1 MATDVPPDNTFNP
14 FVLCLA
20 CRGIISGYACGEAG
34 EPCGSGNLPYFWP
47 NDNVTRGQVAKVV
60 AMGAALP
67 TPTPGQQTFQD
78 VATNSTFW
86 QWIEELSTAGA
97 ISGYKCGGAGE
108 PCNVGNK
115 PYFRPYDYLA

>member
-1 MATDVPPDNTFNP
+1 
-14 FVLCLA
+14 
-20 CRGIISGYACGEAG
+20 
-34 EPCGSGNLPYFWP
+34 
-47 NDNVTRGQVAKVV
+47 AKVV

-97 ISGYKCGGAGE
+97 ISGYECGGAGE
-108 PCNVGNK
+108 PCDVGNK
-115 PYFRPYDYLA
+115 PYFRPYDYLAMRRGFVRSPSLISPRVTQIIASTTAPTSLDSSPAILNGIYLHQYLTLQGVQKHG